1 VRWLQPS
8 VAVSWDDA
16 LLALEARQDG
26 FGFRRFE
33 HDDNWGRVELLELSP
48 PLSTPAAE
56 QAIRARAARFI
67 NGRLSVVAPLYSI
80 ARAEDGVSI
89 VSGAPEGV
97 TLADVLAALEF
108 GTIRMSDGVALEL
121 AGMAAQAVAAMH
133 ETGTFAHAALTPAH
147 VLLRVDGTMLLTGAV
162 FGDALQALRR
172 NREQFWREFGVALP
186 PLASL
191 PRFDHRSDV
200 TQLGALVLAILLRR
214 SLTPDEYPRA
224 VNELVNTAVD
234 RLHVGAVCGGALRQW
249 LQQTFQLHAKSLFA
263 SAVDAERSYAAIVE
277 HVSGRRGGAVTIR
290 QTVREM
296 LGHPPLG
303 DAAPVPTPERPHRTA
318 ASASVPTIVPA
329 VAESASAG
337 SRGKSSFLRSV
348 LPSLGLT

>member
-1 VRWLQPS
+1 M
-8 VAVSWDDA
+8 SWDDA

-48 PLSTPAAE
+48 ALSTPAAE

-67 NGRLSVVAPLYSI
+67 NGRVSVVAPLYSI

-108 GTIRMSDGVALEL
+108 GTITLSDGVALEL

-147 VLLRVDGTMLLTGAV
+147 VLLRADGTMLLTGAV

-186 PLASL
+186 ASASL

-214 SLTPDEYPRA
+214 ALTADEYPRA
-224 VNELVNTAVD
+224 VNELVNTAIES
-234 RLHVGAVCGGALRQW
+234 LNVGAGCSGALRQW
-249 LQQTFQLHAKSLFA
+249 LQQTFQLHAKSLFS

-277 HVSGRRGGAVTIR
+277 HVAGRRGGAVTIC
-290 QTVREM
+290 QTVRVL
-296 LGHPPLG
+296 LGHPAPG
-303 DAAPVPTPERPHRTA
+303 DAAPVAAAERLRRTA
-318 ASASVPTIVPA
+318 PSAGAPPVAPVATETASA
-329 VAESASAG
+329 
-337 SRGKSSFLRSV
+337 RGRGRFTLLRSV
-348 LPSLGLT
+348 LPGLGLN